1 MMPYA
6 DEGVPEAKFMY
17 DITPMAVLVEKKSRH
32 FYDYIT
38 SLLAILGGTFTVVSL
53 IDNSIYFIMKPK
65 AD

>member
-1 MMPYA
+1 MPYA
-6 DEGVPEAKFMY
+6 DEGIPEAKFMY

-53 IDNSIYFIMKPK
+53 IDNSIYFVMKPK